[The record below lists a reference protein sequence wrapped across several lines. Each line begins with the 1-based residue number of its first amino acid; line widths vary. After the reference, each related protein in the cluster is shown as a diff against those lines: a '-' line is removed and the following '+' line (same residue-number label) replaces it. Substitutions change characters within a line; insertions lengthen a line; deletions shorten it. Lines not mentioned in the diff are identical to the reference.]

1 MKLVNAIANLAFVIE
16 RTLELIGNSLFKLI
30 PEVVRKRIVFLNNE
44 YKNHRNRFLRIGEY
58 RNTSTTFKPALSE
71 DERGDVPGWVLVVL
85 MTTGLVTA
93 LWTIAAPRLSQ
104 ILKSSLDSMNNI
116 R

>member
-1 MKLVNAIANLAFVIE
+1 MKLVNAIANLTYMIE
-16 RTLELIGNSLFKLI
+16 KSLEIIGISLFNLI
-30 PEVVRKRIVFLNNE
+30 PGVVRKKIVLLNNE
-44 YKNHRNRFLRIGEY
+44 YKSYRNRFLGIGEY
-58 RNTSTTFKPALSE
+58 RKSSKFPEPALID

-104 ILKSSLDSMNNI
+104 ILKNSLDSMNNI